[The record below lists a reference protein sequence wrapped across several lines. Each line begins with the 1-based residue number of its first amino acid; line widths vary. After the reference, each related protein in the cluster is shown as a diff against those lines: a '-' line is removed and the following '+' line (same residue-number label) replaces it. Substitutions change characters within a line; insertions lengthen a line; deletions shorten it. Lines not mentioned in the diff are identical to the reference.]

1 MHKIIVA
8 DDNHLTIQALKVTVP
23 WEEWGFQLVG
33 CAENGVDA
41 LRQIS
46 LYHPDIAIL
55 DINMPGM
62 TGLEV
67 AKQLL
72 EKKENIIFIFLTA
85 YDEFS
90 YAQTALKIGA
100 FDYLL
105 KPLDNE
111 ALKTVLK
118 RAGEELNR
126 KRQTAVMRSKLRSD
140 YENWAGHLL
149 QDSINGLTRSVTELE
164 EMLQQEWRP
173 AGYELMLVSSA
184 DFLSPERIEQL
195 TDQIRQCLSGQEA
208 LYQFKYVH
216 TRIKE
221 GFLILLVFQK
231 IQIVRDYDL
240 AALKIANR
248 IVDTGGALE
257 ADLFVGISD
266 FSERS
271 LAALPK
277 LYEEAIFSA
286 ESRFFLENKTV
297 IHYKSITSKSFRNE
311 YMLSR
316 KMQDMFRILYTEP
329 WDFTNYLEE
338 FIELILQET
347 CYDVKYVKNIF
358 MQIAFTITCSMQER
372 NTGDCSL
379 KSMETILE
387 DMHKIDSMQSIISYI
402 RTYTAQTIG
411 RIQKENSQM
420 SCQGRKVL
428 DFINTHYMENITL
441 YDVAEDAGIS
451 ESHLC
456 RVLKKETGE
465 SFVNILN
472 KIRIQKAQKLLQK
485 GDLKVYEIAEIV
497 GFSNYAYFYQV
508 FKKITGYSPKEY
520 H

>member
-1 MHKIIVA
+1 MYKIVVA
-8 DDNHLTIQALKVTVP
+8 DDNYLTIQALQATVP
-23 WEEWGFQLVG
+23 WKEWGFELVG
-33 CAENGVDA
+33 CARNGADA
-41 LRQIS
+41 MSQIS

-62 TGLEV
+62 SGLEV

-72 EKKENIIFIFLTA
+72 ERKENIIFIFLTA

-111 ALKTVLK
+111 NLKAVLK
-118 RAGEELNR
+118 RAGEKLDRE
-126 KRQTAVMRSKLRSD
+126 KQTAVMRNRLRSD
-140 YENWAGHLL
+140 YDNWAGHLL
-149 QDSINGLTRSVTELE
+149 QDGVNGVARSVTELE
-164 EMLQQEWRP
+164 EMLRQEWRP
-173 AGYELMLVSSA
+173 TGYELMLVSTA
-184 DFLSPERIEQL
+184 DFISPEKIDQL
-195 TDQIRQCLSGQEA
+195 SEQIRQSLSNQEA
-208 LYQFKYVH
+208 LYQFRYVH
-216 TRIKE
+216 TRMKE
-221 GFLILLVFQK
+221 GFLILLCFQK

-240 AALKIANR
+240 VALKIANR
-248 IVDTGGALE
+248 IVETGKPLN

-266 FSERS
+266 FSEGN

-277 LYEEAIFSA
+277 LYEEAVFSA

-297 IHYKSITSKSFRNE
+297 VHYKSITSKSFRNE
-311 YMLSR
+311 YTLSR
-316 KMQDMFRILYTEP
+316 KMQDMFRVLYTEP
-329 WDFTNYLEE
+329 LDFTGLLEE
-338 FIELILQET
+338 FIDLIEQET

-372 NTGDCSL
+372 NTGDCPL

-402 RTYTAQTIG
+402 RNYTAQTIG
-411 RIQKENSQM
+411 RIQHENSQM

-508 FKKITGYSPKEY
+508 FKKITGCSPKEY